1 VRRSAEL
8 TLKPLGSSPQ
18 EGTSP
23 YTTYTESTYLREGL
37 VLRIQEKGGSVTY
50 TGKSEPLRIQ
60 RRLAGHSGK
69 SP

>member
-1 VRRSAEL
+1 MRRSAEL

-50 TGKSEPLRIQ
+50 TGRGGGTLIYKEKRQ
-60 RRLAGHSGK
+60 QDK
-69 SP
+69 K